1 MERKVADGGSRWGA
15 LERESEILRVEEWG
29 TTFKGKAHGSPSRT
43 ETDSFS
49 RIIVDKK
56 KLNQEPRLSRS
67 ICFLNP
73 YPL

>member
-15 LERESEILRVEEWG
+15 LERESEILCVEEWG
-29 TTFKGKAHGSPSRT
+29 TTFKGKAHGPSSWT

-56 KLNQEPRLSRS
+56 IGIKNQASRS
-67 ICFLNP
+67 ICFLNQR
-73 YPL
+73 PL